1 MIIFSKNYRSFEDLV
16 KDFIPVNR
24 EFFRVNDYDNCFNR
38 LSKYRVDIIKL
49 FLKDYKKYVLDF
61 EKKNNHFYNPVSKE
75 IIRDINKFPVMM
87 VSLYF
92 NNNDPVVSIGIRNDF
107 SELFYFYRFFIDY
120 KLILEVEYSYDD
132 NL

>member
-1 MIIFSKNYRSFEDLV
+1 M
-16 KDFIPVNR
+16 
-24 EFFRVNDYDNCFNR
+24 
-38 LSKYRVDIIKL
+38 SKYRVDIIKL